1 VEHNYEIDAMTMY
14 GYNWEAKW
22 DNSENA
28 WRFFRRY
35 DNSDNPAM
43 MERIFIPAN
52 TTVRVSGKVKL
63 APGFSG
69 TYPYL
74 GAVDLISGTGEN
86 RIGNSGGADSSQWA
100 GKRYTAQFSVSAASD
115 YEEEQITI
123 TAKPYPRN
131 YMIAVFSNNSDAT
144 EGFWIRP
151 IRINIDTPYRIRPF
165 NLVNN
170 QNQFSPI
177 PTQVRSSFT
186 EQKKRI
192 GGRFL

>member
-1 VEHNYEIDAMTMY
+1 
-14 GYNWEAKW
+14 
-22 DNSENA
+22 
-28 WRFFRRY
+28 
-35 DNSDNPAM
+35 M
-43 MERIFIPAN
+43 MERIYIPAN
-52 TTVRVSGKVKL
+52 TTVRVSAEVKL

-69 TYPYL
+69 NYPYL
-74 GAVDLISGTGEN
+74 GAMDLISGTGEN
-86 RIGNSGGADSSQWA
+86 RIGNSGGADSSRWA
-100 GKRYTAQFSVSAASD
+100 GKRYTAQFSAAAASA
-115 YEEEQITI
+115 YEEEQLTI
-123 TAKPYPRN
+123 ASKPYPRN
-131 YMIAVFSNNSDAT
+131 YMIAVFSDNSNAT

-151 IRINIDTPYRIRPF
+151 IRINIDTSYRIRPF